1 MQCAD
6 RRRRPV
12 AVAIAVVAIAMGGI
26 AASFAQDA
34 SQASRWATMSPAAQA
49 EWQQHRLAWD
59 ALPRQQR
66 EDRRARYAAW
76 RALDEVQRARLR
88 AAAAEIAALP
98 PEHQAALRTQFSVL
112 DGMQRRGWR
121 LGPELGADWPRLQPL
136 FAYVPPEERDGLLA
150 LLRRL
155 DAEQRDDLAA
165 LAQRLPPQDRDAFRR
180 ELLAVPDG
188 QRRAWLRQRRDR

>member
-1 MQCAD
+1 MPRRD
-6 RRRRPV
+6 RRRMMAAGMI
-12 AVAIAVVAIAMGGI
+12 AVAALAGI
-26 AASFAQDA
+26 AAAVAQDA
-34 SQASRWATMSPAAQA
+34 ARWAAMSPAAQA
-49 EWQQHRLAWD
+49 DWQQRRLAWD
-59 ALPRQQR
+59 ALPRHER

-88 AAAAEIAALP
+88 GAANEIAALP

-112 DGMQRRGWR
+112 DGMQRQGWR
-121 LGPELGADWPRLQPL
+121 LGSDLGADWPRLQPL
-136 FAYVPPEERDGLLA
+136 FAFVPPSERDGLLA

-180 ELLAVPDG
+180 DLLAVPDT
-188 QRRAWLRQRRDR
+188 QRRAWLRQQRDR

>member
-1 MQCAD
+1 MPRAD
-6 RRRRPV
+6 RRRTPV
-12 AVAIAVVAIAMGGI
+12 AGAIAFIVLMTGI
-26 AASFAQDA
+26 AVSFAQDT
-34 SQASRWATMSPAAQA
+34 SNASRWAAMSPTAQA
-49 EWQQHRLAWD
+49 AWEQQRVAWD
-59 ALPRQQR
+59 ALPRPVR

-76 RALDEVQRARLR
+76 RALDEIQRARLR
-88 AAAAEIAALP
+88 AAASEIAALP

-112 DGMQRRGWR
+112 DGMQRQGWR
-121 LGPELGADWPRLQPL
+121 LGPDLGADWPRLQPL
-136 FAYVPPEERDGLLA
+136 FAYVPAGERDGLLA
-150 LLRRL
+150 LLRRM

>member
-1 MQCAD
+1 MRSAE
-6 RRRRPV
+6 RRRTV
-12 AVAIAVVAIAMGGI
+12 AACMIAVMALMGG
-26 AASFAQDA
+26 AVSFAQDA
-34 SQASRWATMSPAAQA
+34 PHAARWAAMSPAAQA
-49 EWQQHRLAWD
+49 DWQQRRQAWD
-59 ALPRQQR
+59 ALPRQER
-66 EDRRARYAAW
+66 EDRRARYDAW
-76 RALDEVQRARLR
+76 RELDEIQRARLR
-88 AAAAEIAALP
+88 AAASEIAALP

-112 DGMQRRGWR
+112 DGMRRQGWR
-121 LGPELGADWPRLQPL
+121 LGTDLGADWPRLQPL
-136 FAYVPPEERDGLLA
+136 FAYVPPGERDGLLS

>member
-1 MQCAD
+1 MPPAD
-6 RRRRPV
+6 VRRATALR
-12 AVAIAVVAIAMGGI
+12 AIAVIVLWAGI
-26 AASFAQDA
+26 GASSAQEASNAA
-34 SQASRWATMSPAAQA
+34 RWAATSPLAQA
-49 EWQQHRLAWD
+49 AWQQRRVAWD
-59 ALPRQQR
+59 ALPARER

-76 RALDEVQRARLR
+76 RALDDVQRARLR
-88 AAAAEIAALP
+88 AAAAEIAGLP

-112 DGMQRRGWR
+112 DAMQRRGWR

-136 FAYVPPEERDGLLA
+136 FAYVPPAEREGLLSV
-150 LLRRL
+150 LRRL

-180 ELLAVPDG
+180 ELLAVPEG

>member
-1 MQCAD
+1 MQTAD
-6 RRRRPV
+6 RRRRVV
-12 AVAIAVVAIAMGGI
+12 ASALAVIAIATGI
-26 AASFAQDA
+26 GASSAQDTA
-34 SQASRWATMSPAAQA
+34 DAARWAAMSPAAQA
-49 EWQQHRLAWD
+49 DWQQRRLAWD
-59 ALPRQQR
+59 ALPRQER

-76 RALDEVQRARLR
+76 RALDEIQRARLR
-88 AAAAEIAALP
+88 AAASEIAALP

-112 DGMQRRGWR
+112 DGMQRQGWR

-136 FAYVPPEERDGLLA
+136 FAFVPPAERDGLLA

-165 LAQRLPPQDRDAFRR
+165 LAQRLPPQDRDGFRR
-180 ELLAVPDG
+180 ELLAVPEA

>member
-1 MQCAD
+1 MRFAE
-6 RRRRPV
+6 RRCTVPACMIAIMALMGV
-12 AVAIAVVAIAMGGI
+12 AV
-26 AASFAQDA
+26 SFAQDA
-34 SQASRWATMSPAAQA
+34 SHAARWAAMSPATQA
-49 EWQQHRLAWD
+49 DWQQRRQAWD
-59 ALPRQQR
+59 ALPRQER

-76 RALDEVQRARLR
+76 RALDEIQRARLR
-88 AAAAEIAALP
+88 AAASEIAALP

-112 DGMQRRGWR
+112 DGMRRQGWRRGT
-121 LGPELGADWPRLQPL
+121 ELGADWPRLQPL
-136 FAYVPPEERDGLLA
+136 FAYVPPGERDGLLS

-165 LAQRLPPQDRDAFRR
+165 LAQRLPPQERDAFRR

>member
-1 MQCAD
+1 MPRGD
-6 RRRRPV
+6 RRRMMAAGMI
-12 AVAIAVVAIAMGGI
+12 AVAALAGI
-26 AASFAQDA
+26 ATSVAQDA
-34 SQASRWATMSPAAQA
+34 ARWAAMSPAAQA
-49 EWQQHRLAWD
+49 DWQQRRLAWD
-59 ALPRQQR
+59 ALPRHER

-88 AAAAEIAALP
+88 GAANEIAALP

-112 DGMQRRGWR
+112 DGMQRQGWR
-121 LGPELGADWPRLQPL
+121 LGPDLGADWPRLQPL
-136 FAYVPPEERDGLLA
+136 FAFVPPAEREGLLA

-180 ELLAVPDG
+180 DLLAVPDT